1 MTKQSL
7 QAAAEL
13 ASGISYADSL
23 LATSM
28 SPSLLERVGGE
39 EGFLKLSGKI
49 YKIQYFLFNSSI
61 SQLYLTRDILR

>member
-13 ASGISYADSL
+13 ASGISHEDSL
-23 LATSM
+23 VATSM
-28 SPSLLERVGGE
+28 NPSLFERVGGE

-49 YKIQYFLFNSSI
+49 FIA
-61 SQLYLTRDILR
+61 